1 MKRLLVACIA
11 VIFSCS
17 AMAQNTKTDT
27 MHKMSDT
34 TMNCVVMMNGKMM
47 TMLNGLTLP
56 MTQSMTMSDGT
67 TVMTDG
73 TVKRKHGK
81 TMMLKDGYCVKM
93 NGKVEKMPMKK
104 GMKKDSV

>member
-1 MKRLLVACIA
+1 MKNLLIACIA

-27 MHKMSDT
+27 MRKMNDT
-34 TMNCVVMMNGKMM
+34 TMNCVAKMNGKMV
-47 TMLNGLTLP
+47 TMLNGQTMP

-67 TVMTDG
+67 IVMTDG
-73 TVKRKHGK
+73 TVKWKDGK
-81 TMMLKDGYCVKM
+81 TTMLNEGYCVKM

-104 GMKKDSV
+104 GMKKDTL